1 MKKWMIG
8 AAMIGTMAMTV
19 PAFAQSTQGAA
30 VPTTAQLAASHPAMQ
45 QVLQYSDT
53 GHWVMTLQA
62 DLNGLGFNSGPVD
75 GIFGPKTEAG
85 VKAFQTA
92 KNLPVTGIADAA
104 TWQDILA
111 GYGLVPA
118 LTGGQTSAGNNSGSV
133 SGNTA
138 SVSSNTI
145 DGHPILHVYHMM
157 ATAYGPSLADNYP
170 YGPTDAFGQP
180 LQAGMIAVDPSVIPL
195 KSTVY
200 VTGYNDSYLPQGGF
214 LGHAMDTGG
223 AIQGMR
229 IDIFMNDNS
238 TVVSNFGIQP
248 VVVYVLGN

>member
-1 MKKWMIG
+1 
-8 AAMIGTMAMTV
+8 MTV
-19 PAFAQSTQGAA
+19 PAFAQSTNGAA
-30 VPTTAQLAASHPAMQ
+30 VPTTAQLAAVHPAMQ

-85 VKAFQTA
+85 VKAFQSA

-104 TWQDILA
+104 TWQGILA
-111 GYGLVPA
+111 GYGLVPP
-118 LTGGQTSAGNNSGSV
+118 LTQADSLNGTVSQGNA
-133 SGNTA
+133 A
-138 SVSSNTI
+138 SSPSSNTI
-145 DGHPILHVYHMM
+145 DGHPILHVYHML

-200 VTGYNDSYLPQGGF
+200 VTGYKDSYLPQGGF

-223 AIQGMR
+223 AINGMR
-229 IDIFMNDNS
+229 VDIFMNDNS
-238 TVVSNFGIQP
+238 SVVSNFGIQP

>member
-1 MKKWMIG
+1 
-8 AAMIGTMAMTV
+8 MTV
-19 PAFAQSTQGAA
+19 PAFAQSTDGAA
-30 VPTTAQLAASHPAMQ
+30 VPTTAQLAAVHPAMQ
-45 QVLQYSDT
+45 QLLQYSDT

-62 DLNGLGFNSGPVD
+62 DLNGLGFQSGPVD

-85 VKAFQTA
+85 VKAFQAA
-92 KNLPVTGIADAA
+92 KNLPVTGIANAV

-111 GYGLVPA
+111 GYGLVPPLNGSQSNTTNGA
-118 LTGGQTSAGNNSGSV
+118 LNQSNGSAAQGN
-133 SGNTA
+133 
-138 SVSSNTI
+138 NTI
-145 DGHPILHVYHMM
+145 DGRPILHVYHML

-180 LQAGMIAVDPSVIPL
+180 LQSGMVAVDPNVIPL

-200 VTGYNDSYLPQGGF
+200 VTGYRDNYLPQGGF

-223 AIQGMR
+223 AIKGMR
-229 IDIFMNDNS
+229 VDIFMNDNAS
-238 TVVSNFGIQP
+238 VVSNFGIQP